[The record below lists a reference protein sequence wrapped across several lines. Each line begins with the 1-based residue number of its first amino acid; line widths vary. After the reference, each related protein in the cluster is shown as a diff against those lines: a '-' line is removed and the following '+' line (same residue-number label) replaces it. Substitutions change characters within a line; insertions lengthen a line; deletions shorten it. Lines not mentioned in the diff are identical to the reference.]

1 MMTFIDIRILF
12 IAFPDFFV
20 VGKNPSRSE
29 FDLAIKLDVTI
40 LSLRRLQD
48 LFLGLTSFQKL
59 KELPNLTLEM
69 FQGDAYDDGH
79 IPPKR
84 RVSVAVTR
92 PSKDTRLGL
101 GISQENLSSPIYITY
116 ITPNSLFDG
125 TELEVGMELE
135 TVNGTKYDSFA
146 EVVVSL
152 QLAEGYITI
161 VASSQV
167 EVKSHE
173 RVPNA
178 PASIS
183 KKVDQAREREV
194 SKVERKVKSNERVPT
209 VPASIPKKDDQG
221 KESKVSRY
229 VY

>member
-1 MMTFIDIRILF
+1 MMTFIDTSFLF

-20 VGKNPSRSE
+20 VGKNPSHSE

-59 KELPNLTLEM
+59 QELPNLTLEM
-69 FQGDAYDDGH
+69 FQGDAYDDDR

-84 RVSVAVTR
+84 RVSVVATR

-116 ITPNSLFDG
+116 IAPNSLFDG

-135 TVNGTKYDSFA
+135 TVNGTEYDSFA

-152 QLAEGYITI
+152 QLVEGYITI
-161 VASSQV
+161 VASYPV

-183 KKVDQAREREV
+183 KKVDQAKEREV
-194 SKVERKVKSNERVPT
+194 SKVEREVKSHERVPT